1 MYVCPNPQI
10 RPVSSELKNILA
22 YNPVHQA
29 LQLALYR
36 GRPSV
41 ARTLLAQCE
50 DVNAT
55 GGHFGNLI
63 QAAAFGGHEAMVRW
77 LIDLGADVHLRGRYG
92 SPLRAASLGG
102 HNAVVR
108 LLLDRGARTD
118 EAEDNA
124 LQAAALNGHFAT
136 LKLLVSRSEEA
147 CNWSICYMSALE
159 AASFKAHLEIV
170 QFLLQNRPWAS
181 GMGCENRALEA
192 AVVSGQ
198 GSVINMLIEE
208 VPHLRSIG
216 DTFSFQCSVL
226 GTLDLLPPKPQATPC
241 PESPSSIKGGGAD
254 VACIQSC
261 DTMKDP
267 SDWDSLKNRADMQE
281 NIAIPGTQ
289 IPTGQ
294 EYLLRIAAGQGNKR
308 MVEHLMAC
316 GFELNETGNVNE
328 NLSHQ
333 PTALEVAASKSE
345 LDIIELLLRRGA
357 ILGKALDFAVRDGQL
372 DVVRLLLAYRP
383 ETEIDCFIDPVE
395 LQGQYPRVVDPADP
409 VAHHG
414 RFSTTLPTPRRD
426 MSNRSLLAIAVEWGH
441 DEIVSVLLRHKAKSR
456 HPGIGLSMLVAAR
469 NGFEG
474 TIRKFIEYGR
484 AKDGS
489 VDSEIISD
497 FLLEQS
503 FREASAN
510 GHLHIVKALLGKS
523 SFHEHSQYI
532 FIAMCEAR
540 IHGQNGILV
549 DLRALAPPLDSH
561 RLIGI
566 ELAAMASTRPDQSS
580 ITPYLEPLYDRL
592 SSERVDPQLCTIF
605 KVKALRDALK
615 TGQYEAARF
624 LLERDKSYRILETET
639 DILHFAICTMWIND
653 FSDGRDSDYRDSL
666 THRDL
671 LDLFIKHGASN
682 ESFDSLRNTPLFYAC
697 SNPIPGVFD
706 TLIESK
712 ANLWTEHALRL
723 SDSLESPVSCLEVG
737 DANKFNLL
745 KVALQSRIEN
755 EKIGTLTNIA
765 RSSRKGRSIVYSEWE
780 KIILFLLD
788 LGMPFDPSDPILVSF
803 FHVACLR
810 GSLECVQRLAKG
822 RVNSHAAGHCPK
834 KYFLLGTALHAAVI
848 GGRLKVL
855 QYLLEIGVDV
865 NQKAVSLDLFRG
877 GGLID
882 ETATQTAVRAT
893 DTDSWRQDRWDVLK
907 TLLELCDGMDDYT
920 TALHAAIRKEKVEIV
935 DLLLHRCT
943 TFLDIPLCQ
952 NVEIVKLFVDH
963 GITVRL
969 PLEKMMSWHEE
980 AIKEYNVPLLELL
993 IAQSGLLLPNPLSHC
1008 RTWNYIF
1015 DQQLNMI
1022 RFLLER
1028 YNCDINATFR
1038 SRRSVLDV
1046 EYDTNM
1052 LLKACLNPTEK
1063 TIEFLLERGA
1073 DPDGPGLA
1081 DSVLAALFYPGRS
1094 KFFHSDPTI
1103 PKVRLLLNHGAEI
1116 NGSKKT
1122 PIEAEKHPRTLQ
1134 PPLIR
1139 AIEKWNFLMVEFLV
1153 SNGADVNATSGP
1165 ETPLHLARREGHG
1178 EIAEYLLIHG
1188 AIDRYEKGEM
1198 GRRVLDRPGLTP
1210 VTTESLRGHNK
1221 LRF

>member
-1 MYVCPNPQI
+1 M
-10 RPVSSELKNILA
+10 
-22 YNPVHQA
+22 
-29 LQLALYR
+29 
-36 GRPSV
+36 
-41 ARTLLAQCE
+41 
-50 DVNAT
+50 NAT

-108 LLLDRGARTD
+108 LLLDRGARTN

-124 LQAAALNGHFAT
+124 LQGAALNGHFAT
-136 LKLLVSRSEEA
+136 LKLLFSRSEES
-147 CNWSICYMSALE
+147 CNWSACYESALE

-170 QFLLQNRPWAS
+170 QFLLQSRPTRS
-181 GMGCENRALEA
+181 RFEGNIALQA

-198 GSVINMLIEE
+198 ESVVSMLIEE
-208 VPHLRSIG
+208 NPQLRRIG
-216 DTFSFQCSVL
+216 RTMRIQCSSIQYQMA
-226 GTLDLLPPKPQATPC
+226 GTSDLLPPKPRATPC
-241 PESPSSIKGGGAD
+241 PESPSSIKDGGAD
-254 VACIQSC
+254 VACIRPC
-261 DTMKDP
+261 DTTKFP
-267 SDWDSLKNRADMQE
+267 FDWNSLTRLADMQD
-281 NIAIPGTQ
+281 NIGIRTTRT
-289 IPTGQ
+289 PTGQ
-294 EYLLRIAAGQGNKR
+294 EYLLRIAAGQGSKR

-316 GFELNETGNVNE
+316 GFGLNEIGNVNS

-345 LDIIELLLRRGA
+345 LDIVELLLRRGA

-383 ETEIDCFIDPVE
+383 EAEIDCFIDPVE
-395 LQGQYPRVVDPADP
+395 LQGQYPRVIDPADP
-409 VAHHG
+409 VVHHG

-441 DEIVSVLLRHKAKSR
+441 DEIFSALLRHKAKSR

-503 FREASAN
+503 IREASAN
-510 GHLHIVKALLGKS
+510 GHLHIVKALLEQS
-523 SFHEHSQYI
+523 SFHEHSRYI

-540 IHGQNGILV
+540 MHGHNGILV

-561 RLIGI
+561 RLLGI

-580 ITPYLEPLYDRL
+580 ITPYLEPLFDRL
-592 SSERVDPQLCTIF
+592 SSESVDPQLCTIF

-624 LLERDKSYRILETET
+624 LLEKDKSYRILETET

-653 FSDGRDSDYRDSL
+653 FSEGRDSDYRDSL

-671 LDLFIKHGASN
+671 LDVFIKHGAST
-682 ESFDSLRNTPLFYAC
+682 ESFDSLGNTPLFYAC

-706 TLIESK
+706 MLIESK
-712 ANLWTEHALRL
+712 VSPWTEHALRL
-723 SDSLESPVSCLEVG
+723 SDSLTSAVSHEETG
-737 DANKFNLL
+737 DANKSNLL
-745 KVALQSRIEN
+745 NVALQSRIEK
-755 EKIGTLTNIA
+755 EHIATLTDIA
-765 RSSRKGRSIVYSEWE
+765 RNFPKDRYLVYLEWE
-780 KIILFLLD
+780 KIILSLLD
-788 LGMPFDPSDPILVSF
+788 LGMPFDPSDPSLVSF
-803 FHVACLR
+803 LHVACLR
-810 GSLECVQRLAKG
+810 GSLECVQKLVEG
-822 RVNSHAAGHCPK
+822 RVDFDAAGHCPE

-848 GGRLKVL
+848 GDKLEILR
-855 QYLLEIGVDV
+855 YLLEIGVDV
-865 NQKAVSLDLFRG
+865 RQKADSLDLFRG

-882 ETATQTAVRAT
+882 ETATQTALRAPENT
-893 DTDSWRQDRWDVLK
+893 YAWRPQDHWDILK
-907 TLLELCDGMDDYT
+907 TLLELWDGMDDYT
-920 TALHAAIRKEKVEIV
+920 TVLHAAIRNEKVEIV

-943 TFLDIPLCQ
+943 NFPNIPLSQ
-952 NVEIVKLFVDH
+952 NVEIVKLLIDH
-963 GITVRL
+963 GITISF
-969 PLEKMMSWHEE
+969 PSEKMMRWHEE
-980 AIKEYNVPLLELL
+980 AIEKYNVPLLELL
-993 IAQSGLLLPNPLSHC
+993 IAHSGLLLANPLSHF
-1008 RTWNYIF
+1008 RSWSYIC
-1015 DQQLNMI
+1015 DEQLNMI
-1022 RFLLER
+1022 RLLLER
-1028 YNCDINATFR
+1028 YNCDINATLR
-1038 SRRSVLDV
+1038 SQSLLDV
-1046 EYDTNM
+1046 EYNTNM
-1052 LLKACLNPTEK
+1052 LLEACLNPREEAIK
-1063 TIEFLLERGA
+1063 FLLEHGA
-1073 DPDGPGLA
+1073 DPDGPGLV
-1081 DSVLAALFYPGRS
+1081 DSILAAMFRPGRNNLFYS
-1094 KFFHSDPTI
+1094 NPTI
-1103 PKVRLLLNHGAEI
+1103 PEVRLLLDHGAEI
-1116 NGSKKT
+1116 NGSKKS

-1139 AIEKWNFLMVEFLV
+1139 AIEKGNFLMVEFLV

-1178 EIAEYLLIHG
+1178 EIAEYLVIHG

-1198 GRRVLDRPGLTP
+1198 GRRVLKRPGLTP